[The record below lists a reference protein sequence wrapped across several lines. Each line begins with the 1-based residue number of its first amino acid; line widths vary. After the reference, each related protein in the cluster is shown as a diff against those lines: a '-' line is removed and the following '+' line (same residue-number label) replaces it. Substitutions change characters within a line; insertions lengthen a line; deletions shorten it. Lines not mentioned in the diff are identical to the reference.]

1 MTKTSYKAPEPIGSA
16 VKRSL
21 DHMLQHEPLQLL
33 ETEALMEQWREEVFD
48 IHVHSRIGSRY
59 EVLARRIPRSRR
71 MLVAVRDRSRDKV
84 VAANLEAG
92 DIRDLLAPAFA
103 MIPAD
108 AGQRVEN
115 RRWKP

>member
-33 ETEALMEQWREEVFD
+33 ETESLMEQWREEVFD
-48 IHVHSRIGSRY
+48 IHVHSRVGTRY

-71 MLVAVRDRSRDKV
+71 MLVAVRDRHRDTI

-92 DIRDLLAPAFA
+92 DVRELVAPAFA
-103 MIPAD
+103 MIPPG
-108 AGQRVEN
+108 AGLRVEN
-115 RRWKP
+115 GRWKP